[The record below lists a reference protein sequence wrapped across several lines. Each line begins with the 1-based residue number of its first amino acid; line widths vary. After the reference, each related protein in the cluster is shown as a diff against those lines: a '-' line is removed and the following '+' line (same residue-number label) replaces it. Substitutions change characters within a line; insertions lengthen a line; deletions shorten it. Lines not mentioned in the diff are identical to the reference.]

1 METALLI
8 WEETRKNENG
18 FPEMEKKS
26 VEVYVEKKS
35 VTRAEEYEAMRI
47 GIRVD
52 MILKVR
58 KCDWDLTEHTGPSG
72 RPEYARKV
80 IYGGFEYNIIRCYC
94 KGKACVEITCG

>member
-35 VTRAEEYEAMRI
+35 VTRAEEYEAMRT

-58 KCDWDLTEHTGPSG
+58 KCDWDLTEHTLSL
-72 RPEYARKV
+72 
-80 IYGGFEYNIIRCYC
+80 IHI
-94 KGKACVEITCG
+94 